1 MNEPHEPPKNL
12 RDQVSAVGAALQR
25 DAQQA
30 ASREAPRKPIDRRPL
45 ALLAV
50 LAFAATL
57 LLNLEA
63 LRGRPIDED
72 QLIDATVQ
80 SIEYV
85 RGIVQAHWDST
96 GSLPVS
102 LGDVGLAEFPFAYT
116 ATAQD
121 FRIAALAANGDSIGY
136 QSPLLTPPTEARR

>member
-1 MNEPHEPPKNL
+1 MNDPHESPQNL
-12 RDQVSAVGAALQR
+12 RDQVSAVGAALER
-25 DAQQA
+25 DAQRA
-30 ASREAPRKPIDRRPL
+30 ATREAPRKPIDRRPL

-57 LLNLEA
+57 WLNLDG

-72 QLIDATVQ
+72 QLIDGTVQ

-85 RGIVQAHWDST
+85 RGIVQAHWDSA

-102 LGDVGLAEFPFAYT
+102 LADVGLAEFPFAYT

-136 QSPLLTPPTEARR
+136 QSPVLTPRIEARR

>member
-1 MNEPHEPPKNL
+1 MNEPHEPRKNL
-12 RDQVSAVGAALQR
+12 RDQVSAVGAALQL
-25 DAQQA
+25 DVQDA
-30 ASREAPRKPIDRRPL
+30 ASREAMRKPIDRRPL

-50 LAFAATL
+50 LAFAGTL
-57 LLNLEA
+57 WLNLEA

-72 QLIDATVQ
+72 QLIDGTVQ

-102 LGDVGLAEFPFAYT
+102 LGDVGLAEFPFAYE
-116 ATAQD
+116 ATARD

-136 QSPLLTPPTEARR
+136 QSPVLTPSREARR